1 MKQIEYYSIIILS
14 IIIFVLLLYCIIKL
28 MNKKKVKEHKNKE
41 TFVGST
47 NRDNSAYTQELALD
61 KLPLLN
67 ENGEFDDITLPD
79 GMIVP
84 IVGGP
89 SKAEIMDG
97 WVLCD
102 GTNGTP
108 DLRGRFIRMA
118 TLGHQQDDIF
128 EYAIN
133 ERGGSDIPSTS
144 SSNDAQN

>member
-1 MKQIEYYSIIILS
+1 
-14 IIIFVLLLYCIIKL
+14 
-28 MNKKKVKEHKNKE
+28 
-41 TFVGST
+41 
-47 NRDNSAYTQELALD
+47 
-61 KLPLLN
+61 
-67 ENGEFDDITLPD
+67 
-79 GMIVP
+79 MIVP

-144 SSNDAQN
+144 SSNDTQTEIPFSIVNFVMKKAKPPEKIKYGSDISIKTSENLLLYVKKPIFRPT